1 MEKKMGFSDGP
12 GVDQVRDIA
21 EAVVKDNFLE
31 LFELRLRPQGKKL
44 VLTVVLDK
52 KSGPVTLEECTA
64 VSRDLEKK
72 LDEMDLIEASYLLE
86 VTSPGLDRPLR
97 NLADCE
103 RFKGR
108 LAHIVMHEPVEN
120 QTDFRGR
127 LGEVKDGQLEL
138 LAEGGKR
145 VWLPFGGVKRANL
158 VVEI

>member
-1 MEKKMGFSDGP
+1 MVFEGP
-12 GVDQVRDIA
+12 AAGQLKEIA

-44 VLTVVLDK
+44 VVTVVLDK
-52 KSGPVTLEECTA
+52 KSGPVTLDECTS
-64 VSRDLEKK
+64 VSRELEKK
-72 LDEMDLIEASYLLE
+72 LDELDLIEASYFLE

-97 NLADCE
+97 DLNDCQ
-103 RFKGR
+103 RFHGQ
-108 LAHIVMHEPVEN
+108 LAHFVTYQPVGN

-127 LGEVKDGQLEL
+127 LGDVKEGQVEL

-145 VWLPFGGVKRANL
+145 VLIPFGDVKRANL